1 MDDEKKKQ
9 ERDNVIDTFADFA
22 QLLFSILFIALLP
35 VESSIYTEYLI
46 AFTSTG
52 MVSSAFFRLGRSLL
66 KEDAT
71 TLQIIGTIV
80 VFVVAI
86 LF

>member
-9 ERDNVIDTFADFA
+9 ERDNAIDTFVGFA
-22 QLLFSILFIALLP
+22 QILFSILFIALLP

-71 TLQIIGTIV
+71 ISQIISTIAL
-80 VFVVAI
+80 FVASI
-86 LF
+86 FI